1 MYLFVLKTHELYEYT
16 DYSKLNKF
24 ANNESLFVAF
34 YINKLTCDELF
45 SFIYYLKINQIPYIL
60 NDHGYLHMSEGFNAN
75 DDYKKLN
82 LKTIDVAKW
91 FSKQLDL
98 YQNYKLYQLI

>member
-45 SFIYYLKINQIPYIL
+45 SFIYYLKNYQIPYL
-60 NDHGYLHMSEGFNAN
+60 LYDHVFLHMSEGFNSKG
-75 DDYKKLN
+75 DYKKLN
-82 LKTIDVAKW
+82 QRFIGLTNW
-91 FSKQLDL
+91 FNKQLEL